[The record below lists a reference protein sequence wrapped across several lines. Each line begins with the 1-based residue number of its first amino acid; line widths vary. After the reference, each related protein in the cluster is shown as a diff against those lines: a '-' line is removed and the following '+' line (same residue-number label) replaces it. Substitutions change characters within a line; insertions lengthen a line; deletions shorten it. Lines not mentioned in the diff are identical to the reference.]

1 MGSDRAPNAGRLT
14 PWVPVIEIGGTH
26 VLAALVNAL
35 DGRVDADSK
44 QTVALDSNAP
54 AREILSR
61 ISECARALDAPGA
74 ATWGVAIPGPFDYA
88 RGIGRFR
95 GVGKFDTL
103 NGVNLRARLT
113 RAVDRQARMVFVNDA
128 EAFGMGEWIA
138 GAAAG
143 HDRAVALTLGTGV
156 GSVFIDGGEVIRD
169 RQDVPPD
176 GSAHLLQIDG
186 HPLEA
191 TVSRRAILA
200 RYAALSGEAHLDDDV
215 RGIARRAVEDE
226 MARLVFDDAYRALG
240 EALAPWLARFR
251 ATILVLG
258 GSISGSWNLVAPPL
272 AMGART
278 AEPDLAHT
286 LSIVPAA
293 LGADAALLGAAAHAA
308 RAAELSQNGG
318 GRSGATT
325 GSAAR

>member
-1 MGSDRAPNAGRLT
+1 M
-14 PWVPVIEIGGTH
+14 
-26 VLAALVNAL
+26 
-35 DGRVDADSK
+35 
-44 QTVALDSNAP
+44 
-54 AREILSR
+54 
-61 ISECARALDAPGA
+61 
-74 ATWGVAIPGPFDYA
+74 
-88 RGIGRFR
+88 
-95 GVGKFDTL
+95 GKFDSL

-113 RAVDRQARMVFVNDA
+113 RAVDPNARVVFVNDA

-191 TVSRRAILA
+191 TVSRRAILT
-200 RYAALSGEAHLDDDV
+200 RYTELSGDAHLEDDV
-215 RGIARRAVEDE
+215 LGIARRAVEDE
-226 MARLVFDDAYRALG
+226 TARLVFDDAYRALG

-258 GSISGSWNLVAPPL
+258 GSIAGSWNLVAPPL
-272 AMGART
+272 AVGVRT
-278 AEPDLAHT
+278 TEPDLAHT

-293 LGADAALLGAAAHAA
+293 LGADAALLGAAAHAG
-308 RAAELSQNGG
+308 RAADLAQNGG

-325 GSAAR
+325 DPAAR